1 MNRKAASLLAVLMSM
16 ILFVLPVVSSSTPEA
31 WAKPPTA
38 TPPPPPS
45 TINSIIPKPVSV
57 TSTGGTFTLPSTA
70 DIYVN
75 PNNATMIAIG
85 QYLANK
91 LNPSTGYG
99 LTVIGTTT
107 TPPTGNIYLT
117 TVGGS

>member
-1 MNRKAASLLAVLMSM
+1 MKRKSTSLLALLLCIV
-16 ILFVLPVVSSSTPEA
+16 LFVLPSLPTANQVSA
-31 WAKPPTA
+31 AKPPTA
-38 TPPPPPS
+38 TPVPPPS

-57 TSTGGTFTLPSTA
+57 TATGGTFTLPSTA

-75 PNNATMIAIG
+75 PNTAEMIAIG

-99 LTVIGTTT
+99 LTVIGTTS
-107 TPPTGNIYLT
+107 TPPNGNIYLT
-117 TVGGS
+117 TAGG